1 MKVSVN
7 YAYARPH
14 KLLASCKALES
25 LAAIEGCFSALY
37 RALAPCNV
45 CPKALSRTT
54 SPSRP
59 AVSPLQ
65 PTMAPLPRCLAL
77 VAAANAFL
85 LPASRTRHT
94 LRRATGPVV
103 LIGEDSFGDELASL
117 GQSTATALSGLSVAV
132 RGKDELRNVLKNVA
146 TNDVVHCTDSALT
159 GKDWNLLEKDAC
171 PIWVRC
177 VNEFGNDVVKEIFR
191 NGKRRKRCLYEVAAC
206 APYSAVL
213 STEER
218 ASWGGGAASIKRIVE
233 FHRRERLSD
242 DEVALEAGL
251 DTFFVSLT
259 FEDYELPETR
269 QVLGCRRGVETELQ
283 PDAVAAMASST
294 RPSERP
300 RASRESSF
308 APTPSIRAGSS
319 RMTRA

>member
-1 MKVSVN
+1 MM
-7 YAYARPH
+7 
-14 KLLASCKALES
+14 
-25 LAAIEGCFSALY
+25 
-37 RALAPCNV
+37 ALA
-45 CPKALSRTT
+45 
-54 SPSRP
+54 
-59 AVSPLQ
+59 
-65 PTMAPLPRCLAL
+65 RCLAIL
-77 VAAANAFL
+77 AAGHAFL
-85 LPASRTRHT
+85 LPTPKARTS

-103 LIGEDSFGDELASL
+103 LIGEDSFGEELASL

-159 GKDWNLLEKDAC
+159 GKDWTLLERDAC

-191 NGKRRKRCLYEVAAC
+191 NNKRRKRCLYEVAAC

-218 ASWGGGAASIKRIVE
+218 AAWGGGASSIKRIVD

-242 DEVALEAGL
+242 EEIALEAGL

-259 FEDYELPETR
+259 FEDYELAETR
-269 QVLGCRRGVETELQ
+269 KVLGCRRGVETELQ
-283 PDAVAAMASST
+283 PDAVVG
-294 RPSERP
+294 
-300 RASRESSF
+300 ASRRLAREQF
-308 APTPSIRAGSS
+308 RPDAAPTPSIRAGSS
-319 RMTRA
+319 RATRA

>member
-1 MKVSVN
+1 MM
-7 YAYARPH
+7 
-14 KLLASCKALES
+14 AL
-25 LAAIEGCFSALY
+25 
-37 RALAPCNV
+37 R
-45 CPKALSRTT
+45 
-54 SPSRP
+54 
-59 AVSPLQ
+59 
-65 PTMAPLPRCLAL
+65 RCLAL
-77 VAAANAFL
+77 VAAGHAFL
-85 LPASRTRHT
+85 LPASNARQT

-103 LIGEDSFGDELASL
+103 LIGEDSFGEELACL
-117 GQSTATALSGLSVAV
+117 GQSAATALSGLSVAV
-132 RGKDELRNVLKNVA
+132 RGKDELRNVLENVD

-159 GKDWNLLEKDAC
+159 GKDWTLLEKDAC
-171 PIWVRC
+171 PIWVRT

-218 ASWGGGAASIKRIVE
+218 AAWGGGAASIKRIVD

-242 DEVALEAGL
+242 EEVALEAGL

-283 PDAVAAMASST
+283 PDAVVGAST
-294 RPSERP
+294 RLAREQFRP
-300 RASRESSF
+300 DA

-319 RMTRA
+319 RTTRGSRRLSLGVIYCGATTRATS

>member
-1 MKVSVN
+1 M
-7 YAYARPH
+7 
-14 KLLASCKALES
+14 
-25 LAAIEGCFSALY
+25 
-37 RALAPCNV
+37 ALA
-45 CPKALSRTT
+45 
-54 SPSRP
+54 
-59 AVSPLQ
+59 
-65 PTMAPLPRCLAL
+65 RCLAL
-77 VAAANAFL
+77 VAAAQAFL
-85 LPASRTRHT
+85 RPASKARLTP
-94 LRRATGPVV
+94 RRATGPVV
-103 LIGEDSFGDELASL
+103 LIGEDSFGEELASL

-159 GKDWNLLEKDAC
+159 GKDWTLLERDAC

-191 NGKRRKRCLYEVAAC
+191 NGKRRKACLYEVAAC

-218 ASWGGGAASIKRIVE
+218 ASWGGGASSIKRIVE

-242 DEVALEAGL
+242 EAVALEAGL

-269 QVLGCRRGVETELQ
+269 KVLQELSNDARVTALEFRCDLLRSYNPGNVLKQLHAARQASQQSWRGSEAKIMFTVRSVSQAGAFRDEDVDEMGALLELGLRAGVDWLDVETETLS
-283 PDAVAAMASST
+283 DLRVL
-294 RPSERP
+294 RC
-300 RASRESSF
+300 
-308 APTPSIRAGSS
+308 
-319 RMTRA
+319 